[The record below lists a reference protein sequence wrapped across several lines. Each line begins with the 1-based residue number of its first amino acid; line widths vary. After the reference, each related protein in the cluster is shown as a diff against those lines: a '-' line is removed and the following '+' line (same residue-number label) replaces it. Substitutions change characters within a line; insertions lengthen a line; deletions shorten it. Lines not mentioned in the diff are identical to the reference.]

1 LGWIDQYAAALAH
14 LDAASAGQRER
25 ASTVLI
31 AAASAPT
38 HPVSRRTRLDHR
50 EAGRIF
56 TLSVVIVALSACA
69 GQSGQTP
76 APSTSTA
83 VTPARLGPTST
94 SRPTTLAPVTAAPA
108 PTLIPLS
115 PVTADDWIRGPH
127 DAPASFVVYC
137 DFQAL
142 GCARLASVMSSILAA
157 HPNDVNLVYRS
168 VPIAVSNDK
177 AFLAGQAAQAAS
189 EQGAFWSMYD
199 TLYQRWDEWVDLTP
213 EDFETW
219 LNAAAEEANLDVEQF
234 QDDFSS
240 PQTLARQEQA
250 YAAAVSAGIPSV
262 PFVFLNGDLY
272 RLSLDRTTLEAS
284 IRLAALQS
292 MRFDAYPP
300 IVIDPDRQYTAHL
313 LLNIGEVVIQ
323 LLPRSAPKAANSF
336 VFLAQHGWYDG
347 NSVFRVVPG
356 RLVETGDPSGT
367 GIGDAG
373 YFFETEIDPAL
384 SYDEAG
390 MVGLTNSGAETN
402 SSIFF
407 ISLAPIPEFNGERTI
422 FGRVVKGLGLL
433 QVLDA
438 RDPLVD
444 LLQPPQAKIIR
455 LTIEVE

>member
-1 LGWIDQYAAALAH
+1 M
-14 LDAASAGQRER
+14 
-25 ASTVLI
+25 TVSWRI
-31 AAASAPT
+31 
-38 HPVSRRTRLDHR
+38 RLDHR
-50 EAGRIF
+50 EVGRIF
-56 TLSVVIVALSACA
+56 TFAIIIVALGACA
-69 GQSGQTP
+69 GQPGPTP
-76 APSTSTA
+76 VPSTATV

-94 SRPTTLAPVTAAPA
+94 SRPTTPAPATAAPA

-142 GCARLASVMSSILAA
+142 GCTRLASVMSAILAA
-157 HPNDVNLVYRS
+157 HPNDVNLVYRP
-168 VPIAVSNDK
+168 VPITASNDK
-177 AFLAGQAAQAAS
+177 ASLAGQAAQAAA
-189 EQGAFWSMYD
+189 EQGSFWSMYD
-199 TLYQRWDEWVDLTP
+199 VLYQRWDKWVDLTP
-213 EDFETW
+213 EEFEAW
-219 LNAAAEEANLDVEQF
+219 LIAATEEANLDVEQF
-234 QDDFSS
+234 QNDFAS
-240 PQTLARQEQA
+240 PQTLARQDQA

-262 PFVFLNGDLY
+262 PFVFLNGELY

-284 IRLAALQS
+284 VRLAVLQS
-292 MRFDAYPP
+292 RRFDAYPP
-300 IVIDPDRQYTAHL
+300 VVIDPDRQYTAHL

-323 LLPRSAPKAANSF
+323 LLPRSAPKAVNSF
-336 VFLAQHGWYDG
+336 VFLARQGWYDE
-347 NSVFRVVPG
+347 NSVFRVVPR

-390 MVGLTNSGAETN
+390 IVGMSNSGAETN

-407 ISLAPIPEFNGERTI
+407 ISLAPIPEFNGERTV
-422 FGRVVKGLGLL
+422 FGRVVKGLELL

-444 LLQPPQAKIIR
+444 LLQPSQAKIIR
-455 LTIEVE
+455 LTIEVK